1 MEASQGPGGT
11 LREAD
16 VLRSLSPLPPPHT
29 PHPEAS
35 PPPPAVSLWVLSA
48 GEEEGSL
55 TAESALEAAALCSP
69 AAGGAPAGSQQP
81 LGRRAGFLEL
91 LLRHRVLWGCTC
103 EACPH
108 DQGVWFQREA
118 STHDPVSPGKFT
130 GIMDGKV

>member
-1 MEASQGPGGT
+1 MEASRGPGGA

-16 VLRSLSPLPPPHT
+16 GLPSLSPPPSSPHSS
-29 PHPEAS
+29 PEAS
-35 PPPPAVSLWVLSA
+35 PPPPTVSLWVLSA